1 MIRRQG
7 PSLDLLPESGRLEET
22 LKLAALKQPLS
33 TVRQVSAEPTEARPQ
48 TRVFGAPEK
57 GYSFGVAWDSFAVAQ
72 TALPKFVYPSV
83 FGTAS
88 EIAETYRTL
97 DALPF
102 RHAVLPTSVTFKN
115 GLSVPDALGYNRIAV
130 GAIEIDRTGYG
141 MDSPELVRY
150 AITHEVGH
158 SVDHPNGLGNL
169 GPKLNHSSHK
179 PFGVGESVT
188 EYGATEPV
196 EDFAE
201 SYAHYR
207 LKPKELERV
216 NPAKFAEMKKIDR
229 SNFMERIV
237 DLPAFRESG
246 KYVGQKLAIHPWL
259 RTGMETM
266 RQATC
271 IGLLYD
277 GVKQFGKGTYHQ
289 NGVSIAAGLLG
300 TTAGAC
306 LMLSYQQPML
316 GLTALTALGARQEL
330 ERAALEGCDKNTQI
344 ASAIGGSIGGL
355 VGGTAAP
362 LGLTYVGYNVGG
374 PLGGAIGMVA
384 GGLVGN
390 YYGAR
395 LGAQAARSLI
405 S

>member
-1 MIRRQG
+1 MTENSQGRR
-7 PSLDLLPESGRLEET
+7 P
-22 LKLAALKQPLS
+22 
-33 TVRQVSAEPTEARPQ
+33 

-57 GYSFGVAWDSFAVAQ
+57 GYSVAVAWDSFAVAQ

-83 FGTAS
+83 FGTPS

-102 RHAVLPTSVTFKN
+102 RQAVLPTSITFKN

-141 MDSPELVRY
+141 MDSPELVQY

-158 SVDHPNGLGNL
+158 SVDHPNGIGNL
-169 GPKLNHSSHK
+169 VPKLNHSSHK

-207 LKPKELERV
+207 LKPGELEKA
-216 NPAKFAEMKKIDR
+216 NPAKFAEMRKVDR
-229 SNFMERIV
+229 SSFMERMV
-237 DLPAFRESG
+237 DQPAFRETG
-246 KYVGQKLAIHPWL
+246 KYVGQKLAVHPWL
-259 RTGMETM
+259 RTGLEVM

-277 GVKQFGKGTYHQ
+277 GVKQVGLGTYHQ
-289 NGVSIAAGLLG
+289 SGLSLTAGLLG

-330 ERAALEGCDKNTQI
+330 ERAALEGHSKNDQI
-344 ASAIGGSIGGL
+344 ASAVGGAVGGL
-355 VGGTAAP
+355 VGGAAAP
-362 LGLTYVGYNVGG
+362 LGLTYVGYNIGG

-384 GGLVGN
+384 GGLLGN

-395 LGAQAARSLI
+395 LGAQAARSLAN
-405 S
+405 